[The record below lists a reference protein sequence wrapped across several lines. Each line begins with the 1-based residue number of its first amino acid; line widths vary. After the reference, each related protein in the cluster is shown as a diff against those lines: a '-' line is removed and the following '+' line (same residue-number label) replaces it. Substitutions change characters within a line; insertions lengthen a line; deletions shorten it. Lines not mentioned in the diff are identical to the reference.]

1 MDFEQLVKDR
11 GLTWVEIEP
20 YSGPSQAEAFEVRG
34 GFEAFLTAAAA
45 CQERLVFVETHPWT
59 GAAEFVVEDDHGDS
73 VDLLPID
80 PALREFLFREG
91 QAASR
96 TFTALCGGRSL
107 VFEHQEDWAGEI
119 LVRTEQALERWR
131 SDQPSRDAAR
141 QVKIAQRRAEQDRQA
156 EEQMLVLEVDEKFI
170 NLCLVPRVS
179 ILALE
184 QRYYEVFPKGQPNVR
199 YHLRLLSDKV
209 RVNHG
214 KKPFTPRTPKL
225 TAEE

>member
-1 MDFEQLVKDR
+1 MNFEQLVKDH

-59 GAAEFVVEDDHGDS
+59 GAAEFVVEDDHGDT
-73 VDLLPID
+73 VDLLPVA

-107 VFEHQEDWAGEI
+107 VYEHQEPWAGEI
-119 LVRTEQALERWR
+119 LERTAQALEVWKA
-131 SDQPSRDAAR
+131 DQPSRDAAR
-141 QVKIAQRRAEQDRQA
+141 QARTAQRRAEQDRQA
-156 EEQMLVLEVDEKFI
+156 EEQMTVLETDEKFI
-170 NLCLVPRVS
+170 NLSLMPRVA
-179 ILALE
+179 ITALDE
-184 QRYYEVFPKGQPNVR
+184 RYHEVFPNGQPNVR
-199 YHLRLLSDKV
+199 YHLRLLSDKI
-209 RVNHG
+209 RVSHG
-214 KKPFTPRTPKL
+214 RKPSAPRTPKFMI
-225 TAEE
+225 EK